1 MGLTSEDDFLQKAI
15 KDLQKFE
22 ENETFIMDMAEFKA
36 AHLRIMEINP
46 KLKEL
51 IAGLNADKKSKFD
64 KKAEKK
70 VNRA

>member
-1 MGLTSEDDFLQKAI
+1 
-15 KDLQKFE
+15 
-22 ENETFIMDMAEFKA
+22 MDQAEFKA
-36 AHLRIMEINP
+36 AHMRIMEINP

-51 IAGLNADKKSKFD
+51 IAGLNAEKKGKFD